1 MSLKQTIESDL
12 LKAMKAGDETRKTA
26 LRAVIAGIKLAV
38 VEKRHEP
45 FSDEDV
51 LAVIRKEIKSQREAI
66 ADAHKAN
73 RANLVQESE
82 ALIAALEAY
91 LPKQLSR
98 EEIAAQARAAIAE
111 VGAAGPADMGKVMK
125 TLQPRLKGLADGKL
139 VSEVVKELLAGQ

>member
-12 LKAMKAGDETRKTA
+12 LKAMRAGDETRKTA